1 MDSVEQAAYFWSYI
15 VLENSSSDN
24 NDNNSSN
31 KNQFDEYGME
41 HPFQGMIGEFL
52 FQNRAVLTAGGAAAR

>member
-15 VLENSSSDN
+15 VLENSSSN
-24 NDNNSSN
+24 SNSNSSN

-41 HPFQGMIGEFL
+41 HPFQGMIVELL
-52 FQNRAVLTAGGAAAR
+52 FQNRAVFTASGAATR

>member
-15 VLENSSSDN
+15 VLENSSSNDKKDN
-24 NDNNSSN
+24 NNN

-41 HPFQGMIGEFL
+41 HPFQGMIREFPS
-52 FQNRAVLTAGGAAAR
+52 G